1 MNCCNDHGKCT
12 GGKGCPIADDLPIQ
26 MDGPEPPDDVN
37 LSVTEMNGVALF
49 VAALLA
55 AGFLMGRVMA

>member
-1 MNCCNDHGKCT
+1 MKDS
-12 GGKGCPIADDLPIQ
+12 DLPIQ

-37 LSVTEMNGVALF
+37 LTITEMIGVVLF

-55 AGFLMGRVMA
+55 AGFLMGRVTA